1 MQWGDIM
8 RDRWYISVRV
18 AKGYQKVIFSC
29 WCKQAVEIAELLK
42 WMLME
47 DKKMKKIFRVL
58 GFLSF
63 ICGLWKFRHLSPC
76 EWFEWSEGDKD
87 SDLQD
92 TKRNFWFV
100 TLCSLLH
107 MWEVISRRV
116 LWASQDVAWCWFHC
130 LWWVNVFLEHEIITF
145 LRFPSSSSGA
155 TF

>member
-1 MQWGDIM
+1 M

-29 WCKQAVEIAELLK
+29 WKQAVEIAELLK

-76 EWFEWSEGDKD
+76 EWFE
-87 SDLQD
+87 
-92 TKRNFWFV
+92 
-100 TLCSLLH
+100 
-107 MWEVISRRV
+107 
-116 LWASQDVAWCWFHC
+116 
-130 LWWVNVFLEHEIITF
+130 
-145 LRFPSSSSGA
+145 
-155 TF
+155 